1 MNIAK
6 LWDLIVEY
14 SVATEEELQLVT
26 SINGYSLETLT
37 DVIYVR
43 TGYSIEQFIE
53 DITGGF

>member
-1 MNIAK
+1 MNIEK

-26 SINGYSLETLT
+26 KINGYSLEALI

>member
-26 SINGYSLETLT
+26 SINGYSLEVLG

-43 TGYSIEQFIE
+43 TGYSVEQFIE